1 MSSSEILGENSE
13 TAPQGSAQGASRHK
27 RSSASRRLRPKGR
40 YHDERVQLPADRDSK
55 LAFLREVIGKGESR
69 GWRMISATGQQN
81 ADVLLV
87 TWDTQG
93 ALSE

>member
-1 MSSSEILGENSE
+1 MSFEIPGENSE

-27 RSSASRRLRPKGR
+27 RSSASRRSRSEGR
-40 YHDERVQLPADRDSK
+40 YHDERVRLPADKYSK
-55 LAFLREVIGKGESR
+55 LAFLREIIGEAESR
-69 GWRMISATGQQN
+69 GWRMISATRQQS

-93 ALSE
+93 VLLK